1 MICLVALATQPLAG
15 SVQAQPAPS
24 PPSPPSGQAVPAVP
38 SGQAAAAGP
47 PPPAAPAAAAP
58 YAGTAAAPPDQF
70 TVGDIRIEGLQ
81 RISEGTV
88 FNYLP
93 VNIGD
98 HMDEQRIGEA
108 MRALYATGFFRDVE
122 LRRDGNTLLVV
133 VVERP
138 SIAKFEVKGNK
149 DIKTEDLTKSLR
161 NVGLAQGK
169 TFDRSVLD
177 EVKQYLT
184 DQYFSRGKYAVRVDT
199 KVTDLPGNK
208 VDVLVDIKEGKRAKI
223 EMINLVGDTK
233 FKEADVLNTFEL
245 KTPNW
250 LSWYKQDDRYSR
262 ESLTGDLEKLRSYYM
277 DRGYANFQIEST
289 QVTIAPEKDDMYIT
303 INVNEGDVFRVSEIK
318 LAGTMVV
325 PEEQLRRLLQI
336 HPGDIFSRKLITSS
350 QELMSYRLG
359 ADGYAFSKIDPVPT
373 PDNDKKTVS
382 LTFFIEPGN
391 RVYVRHIN
399 FNNTTAIND
408 ETLRREMRQLEGGW
422 LSNSAIER
430 SKERIQ
436 RLPYVEK
443 VEFETKP
450 VPGSAD
456 LVDVDYNIKEGLPG
470 QFGGG
475 IGYSEAQRFSL
486 NGNFVHSNFLGT
498 GDRVALEVN
507 AGVFSKTYTL
517 AETNPYTTIDGIA
530 RTLSLTY
537 RDITQFVASA
547 SKFST
552 KQVTAAVNWS
562 YPISEYQYLSIGASA
577 NKNELVVSQGYSSQQ
592 SIDWVQHNGKTFTSY
607 LDDTNGDGILNSLD
621 NPYTVYGSDFYTYE
635 ITGGW
640 NIDSRNRALFADR
653 GMHLAVSGRIALPL
667 SDVRYYATNMQF
679 LQYVPLWHKWL
690 LSYNASID
698 YAEALGKTTYL
709 PPYLNYYAGGPDSV
723 RGYRESTL
731 GPRDNIG
738 IGNPFGG
745 NFRVINRLELLF
757 PVPDKWKSA
766 ARVSWFYDMGNVFY
780 TGNKVKFLGED
791 DITPVNYHFD
801 YANLKKSTGIAVQW
815 LAPLGLFRF
824 SYGIPLNA
832 YPGDTVR
839 FNDQTER
846 FQFSIG
852 QAF

>member
-1 MICLVALATQPLAG
+1 M
-15 SVQAQPAPS
+15 QAQ
-24 PPSPPSGQAVPAVP
+24 
-38 SGQAAAAGP
+38 
-47 PPPAAPAAAAP
+47 
-58 YAGTAAAPPDQF
+58 TAQDTF

-98 HMDEQRIGEA
+98 HLDGARIGEA

-122 LRRDGNTLLVV
+122 LRRDGNILLVV

-138 SIAKFEVKGNK
+138 SIAKFEIKGNK
-149 DIKTEDLTKSLR
+149 DIKTEDLQKSLR
-161 NVGLAQGK
+161 NVGLATGK

-199 KVTDLPGNK
+199 KITDLPGNK
-208 VDVLVDIKEGKRAKI
+208 VDIIVDIKEGKRAKI
-223 EMINLVGDTK
+223 EQINVVGNTK
-233 FKEADVLNTFEL
+233 FKEKDILDSFEL

-303 INVNEGDVFRVSEIK
+303 VNVTEGEVFKVSDIK

-325 PEEQLRRLLQI
+325 PEAQLRRLLLI
-336 HPGDIFSRKLITSS
+336 HPGDTYSRKMVTST
-350 QELMSYRLG
+350 QQLMSYRLG
-359 ADGYAFSKIDPVPT
+359 ADGYAFAKIDPVPT
-373 PDNDKKTVS
+373 PDNDKKTVA

-422 LSNSAIER
+422 LSNSAVER
-430 SKERIQ
+430 SKERLQ

-443 VEFETKP
+443 VEFENKP
-450 VPGSAD
+450 VAGSAD
-456 LVDVDYNIKEGLPG
+456 LVDVDFNIKEGLPG

-475 IGYSEAQRFSL
+475 IGYSESQKFSL
-486 NGNFVHSNFLGT
+486 NGNFVHSNFMGT
-498 GDRVALEVN
+498 GDRIAVEIN
-507 AGVFSKTYTL
+507 AGAYSKVYTL
-517 AETNPYTTIDGIA
+517 AHTEPYTTVDGIS
-530 RTLSLTY
+530 RTTSLTL
-537 RDITQFVASA
+537 RDVTQFVAASSA
-547 SKFST
+547 FST
-552 KQVTAAVNWS
+552 KQITGAVQWS
-562 YPISEYQYLSIGASA
+562 YPISEYQFLSIGTSV
-577 NKNELVVSQGYSSQQ
+577 NKNTLVVSQGYSSQQ
-592 SIDWVQHNGKTFTSY
+592 SVDWVKQNGNTFQRELT
-607 LDDTNGDGILNSLD
+607 DTNGDGVVNSLD
-621 NPYTVYGSDFYTYE
+621 NPYTVYGSNFNTYE
-635 ITGGW
+635 LTGGW
-640 NIDSRNRALFADR
+640 SYEGRNRALFPDR
-653 GMHLAVSGRIALPL
+653 GMKVTVSARYALPL
-667 SDVRYYATNMQF
+667 SNVKYYQSNF
-679 LQYVPLWHKWL
+679 DFIRYVPLWRNFL
-690 LSYNASID
+690 ISVQASID
-698 YAEALGKTTYL
+698 YAAALGRTTSL
-709 PPYLNYYAGGPDSV
+709 PPYLNYFAGGPDSI

-738 IGNPFGG
+738 IGNPYGG
-745 NFRVINRLELLF
+745 NFRVVNRYELIF

-766 ARVSWFYDMGNVFY
+766 ARVSMFYDMGNVFQ
-780 TGNKVKFLGED
+780 TGNKVKFLGVD
-791 DITPVNYHFD
+791 DITPVDYHFN
-801 YANLKKSTGIAVQW
+801 YANLKRSTGVAVQW

-832 YPGDTVR
+832 FQGDTVR
-839 FNDQTER
+839 FGDETER

>member
-1 MICLVALATQPLAG
+1 VRLECRLLGLVALAIQPLGA
-15 SVQAQPAPS
+15 VHAQV
-24 PPSPPSGQAVPAVP
+24 G
-38 SGQAAAAGP
+38 AASEA
-47 PPPAAPAAAAP
+47 
-58 YAGTAAAPPDQF
+58 F
-70 TVGDIRIEGLQ
+70 TVGDIRVEGLQ

-98 HMDEQRIGEA
+98 HLDGQRVGEA

-138 SIAKFEVKGNK
+138 SIAKFEIKGNK
-149 DIKTEDLTKSLR
+149 DIKTEDLQKSLR

-208 VDVLVDIKEGKRAKI
+208 VDVIVDIKEGKRARI
-223 EMINLVGDTK
+223 RQINLVGDTK
-233 FKEADVLNTFEL
+233 FKEKDVLNTFEL

-289 QVTIAPEKDDMYIT
+289 QVTIAPDKDDMFIT
-303 INVNEGDVFRVSEIK
+303 VNVSEGDVFKVSEIK

-325 PEEQLRRLLQI
+325 PESELRKLLLI
-336 HPGDIFSRKLITSS
+336 HPGDVFSRKAVTSS

-373 PDNDKKTVS
+373 PDNEKKTVS

-399 FNNTTAIND
+399 FNNITAIND
-408 ETLRREMRQLEGGW
+408 ETLRREMRQLEGAW

-443 VEFETKP
+443 VDFETKP
-450 VPGSAD
+450 VPSSAD

-475 IGYSEAQRFSL
+475 IGYSESQKFSI
-486 NGNFVHSNFLGT
+486 NGNFVHSNFMGT
-498 GDRVALEVN
+498 GDRIALEVN
-507 AGVFSKTYTL
+507 AGKYSKSYTFSQTD
-517 AETNPYTTIDGIA
+517 PYTTIDGVA
-530 RTLSLTY
+530 RTLSLSY
-537 RDITQFVASA
+537 RDITQFVAA
-547 SKFST
+547 SSEFST
-552 KQVTAAVNWS
+552 KQITLASVFS
-562 YPISEYQYLSIGASA
+562 YPITEYQGVQLGISA
-577 NKNELVVSQGYSSQQ
+577 NKADLVTSEGYSAQQ
-592 SIDWVQHNGKTFTSY
+592 AVDWVKENGNTYSRD
-607 LDDTNGDGILNSLD
+607 LDDTNGDGVVNSLD
-621 NPYTVYGSDFYTYE
+621 SPYTVFGTQYYTYE
-635 ITGGW
+635 LSAGW
-640 NIDSRNRALFADR
+640 SLDTRNRTIFADR
-653 GMHLAVSGRIALPL
+653 GMRNSLSARYALPL
-667 SDVRYYATNMQF
+667 SNVKYYALNYDF
-679 LQYVPLWHKWL
+679 IRYFPIYKRWL
-690 LSYNASID
+690 LSFNAAYD
-698 YAEALGKTTYL
+698 YASALGSTTSL
-709 PPYLNYYAGGPDSV
+709 PPYLNYFAGGPDSI
-723 RGYRESTL
+723 RGYRESRL
-731 GPRDNIG
+731 GPKDNIG
-738 IGNPFGG
+738 QGNPYGG
-745 NFRVINRLELLF
+745 NFRIVNRWELIF
-757 PVPDKWKSA
+757 PVPEKWGSS
-766 ARVSWFYDMGNVFY
+766 ARVSWFFDLGNVFQ
-780 TGNKVKFLGED
+780 TGNNVKFLGVD
-791 DITPVNYHFD
+791 DVTPVNYHFRYSD
-801 YANLKKSTGIAVQW
+801 LKKSTGLAVQW

-839 FNDQTER
+839 FFDETER

>member
-1 MICLVALATQPLAG
+1 VRLEFRVALLAAIACQPVSTIA
-15 SVQAQPAPS
+15 QAQ
-24 PPSPPSGQAVPAVP
+24 
-38 SGQAAAAGP
+38 AAQD
-47 PPPAAPAAAAP
+47 
-58 YAGTAAAPPDQF
+58 TF

-98 HMDEQRIGEA
+98 HLDGARIGEA

-122 LRRDGNTLLVV
+122 LRRDGNILLVV

-138 SIAKFEVKGNK
+138 SIAKFEIKGNK
-149 DIKTEDLTKSLR
+149 DIKTEDLQKSLR
-161 NVGLAQGK
+161 NVGLATGK

-199 KVTDLPGNK
+199 KITDLPGNK
-208 VDVLVDIKEGKRAKI
+208 VDIIVDIKEGKRAKI
-223 EMINLVGDTK
+223 EQINLVGNTK
-233 FKEADVLNTFEL
+233 FKEKDVLDSFEL

-303 INVNEGDVFRVSEIK
+303 VNVTEGEVFKVSEIK

-325 PEEQLRRLLQI
+325 PEEQLRRLILI
-336 HPGDIFSRKLITSS
+336 KPGETYSRKLVTST
-350 QELMSYRLG
+350 QQLMSYRLG
-359 ADGYAFSKIDPVPT
+359 ADGYAFAKIDPVPT
-373 PDNDKKTVS
+373 PDNDKKTVA

-422 LSNSAIER
+422 LSNSAVER
-430 SKERIQ
+430 SKERLQ

-443 VEFETKP
+443 VEFENKP
-450 VPGSAD
+450 VAGSAD
-456 LVDVDYNIKEGLPG
+456 LVDVDFNIKEGLPG

-475 IGYSEAQRFSL
+475 IGYSESQKFSL
-486 NGNFVHSNFLGT
+486 NGNFVHSNFMGT
-498 GDRVALEVN
+498 GDRIALEIN
-507 AGVFSKTYTL
+507 AGKYSKSYTF
-517 AETNPYTTIDGIA
+517 AHTDPYTTIDGIS
-530 RTLSLTY
+530 RTTSITL
-537 RDITQFVASA
+537 RDVTQFVAASSA
-547 SKFST
+547 FAT
-552 KQVTAAVNWS
+552 KQITGAVQWS
-562 YPISEYQYLSIGASA
+562 YPISEYQFLSIGTSV
-577 NKNELVVSQGYSSQQ
+577 NKNSLVVSQGYSAQQ
-592 SIDWVQHNGKTFTSY
+592 SVDWVQHNGSTFQRD
-607 LDDTNGDGILNSLD
+607 LADTNGDGVVNSLD
-621 NPYTVYGSDFYTYE
+621 SPYTVFGTNFYTYE
-635 ITGGW
+635 LTGGW
-640 NIDSRNRALFADR
+640 SYEGRNRALFPDR
-653 GMHLAVSGRIALPL
+653 GMKITLSARYALPL
-667 SDVRYYATNMQF
+667 SDVKYYQTNF
-679 LQYVPLWHKWL
+679 DFIKYIPLWGKWL
-690 LSYNASID
+690 ISAQASVD
-698 YAEALGKTTYL
+698 YASALGKTTSL
-709 PPYLNYYAGGPDSV
+709 PPYLNYFAGGPDSI

-745 NFRVINRLELLF
+745 NFRVVNRYELIF
-757 PVPDKWKSA
+757 PVPEKWKSS
-766 ARVSWFYDMGNVFY
+766 ARVSMFYDIGNVFQ
-780 TGNKVKFLGED
+780 TGNKVKFLGVD
-791 DITPVNYHFD
+791 DLTPVDYHFN
-801 YANLKKSTGIAVQW
+801 YANLKRSTGVAVQW

-832 YPGDTVR
+832 FEGNTVR
-839 FNDQTER
+839 FNDETER

>member
-1 MICLVALATQPLAG
+1 VRLDLRLACLVALAIQPLG
-15 SVQAQPAPS
+15 SLVRAQTTD
-24 PPSPPSGQAVPAVP
+24 
-38 SGQAAAAGP
+38 GP
-47 PPPAAPAAAAP
+47 
-58 YAGTAAAPPDQF
+58 F

-98 HMDEQRIGEA
+98 HLDGQRIGEA

-138 SIAKFEVKGNK
+138 SIAKFEIKGNK
-149 DIKTEDLTKSLR
+149 DIKTEDLQKSLR

-199 KVTDLPGNK
+199 KITELPGNK
-208 VDVLVDIKEGKRAKI
+208 VDILVDIKEGKRAKI
-223 EMINLVGDTK
+223 EVINLVGNTT
-233 FKEADVLNTFEL
+233 FKESDVLGTLEL

-262 ESLTGDLEKLRSYYM
+262 ESLQGDLEKLRSYYM

-289 QVTIAPEKDDMYIT
+289 QVTIAPEKDNMYIT
-303 INVNEGDVFRVSEIK
+303 VNVNEGDVFKVSEVK

-325 PEEQLRRLLQI
+325 PEDQLKKLLLI
-336 HPGDIFSRKLITSS
+336 HPGDIFSRKLVTSS
-350 QELMSYRLG
+350 QQLISYRLG
-359 ADGYAFSKIDPVPT
+359 ADGYAFAKIDPVPT

-382 LTFFIEPGN
+382 ITFFIEPGN

-399 FNNTTAIND
+399 FNNITAIND
-408 ETLRREMRQLEGGW
+408 ETLRREMRQMEGGW
-422 LSNSAIER
+422 LSNSAVER

-436 RLPYVEK
+436 RLPFVEK
-443 VEFETKP
+443 VEFENKP
-450 VPGSAD
+450 VAGSAD

-475 IGYSEAQRFSL
+475 IGYSEAQKFSV
-486 NGNFVHSNFLGT
+486 NGNFVHSNFMGS
-498 GDRVALEVN
+498 GDRVALELNV
-507 AGVFSKTYTL
+507 GKFSKTYQISH
-517 AETNPYTTIDGIA
+517 TNPYTTIDGVA
-530 RTLSLTY
+530 RTTSLTY
-537 RDITQFVASA
+537 RDTTQFNAASSSFGTTQITLA
-547 SKFST
+547 E
-552 KQVTAAVNWS
+552 QWS
-562 YPISEYQYLSIGASA
+562 YPITEYQFVQIGASA
-577 NKNELVVSQGYSSQQ
+577 NKNTLVVSQGFSSQQ
-592 SIDWVQHNGKTFTSY
+592 AVDWVRSNGHTFTREA
-607 LDDTNGDGILNSLD
+607 DDTNGDGLVNSLD
-621 NPYTVYGSDFYTYE
+621 SPFTIYGSDFYTFE
-635 ITGGW
+635 LTGGW
-640 NIDSRNRALFADR
+640 NYDSRNRALFADR
-653 GMHLAVSGRIALPL
+653 GLHLSLSGRYALPL
-667 SDVRYYATNMQF
+667 SDVRYYTSDFQA
-679 LQYVPLWHKWL
+679 LKYVPLWGKWV
-690 LSYNASID
+690 LSLNAQVD
-698 YAEALGKTTYL
+698 YGAALGRTTAL
-709 PPYLNYYAGGPDSV
+709 PPYLNYFAGGPDSV

-738 IGNPFGG
+738 IGNPYGG
-745 NFRVINRLELLF
+745 NFRVINRTELIF
-757 PVPDKWKSA
+757 PVPDKWQSA

-780 TGNKVKFLGED
+780 TGDKVKFLGED
-791 DITPVNYHFD
+791 DVTPVTYHFAYD
-801 YANLKKSTGIAVQW
+801 NLKRSTGIAVQW

-824 SYGIPLNA
+824 SYGVPLNSFA
-832 YPGDTVR
+832 GSTIK
-839 FNDQTER
+839 FNDETER

>member
-1 MICLVALATQPLAG
+1 VGFEFRLFGAVALAVQPFSIAA
-15 SVQAQPAPS
+15 VAQDAPQEQS
-24 PPSPPSGQAVPAVP
+24 
-38 SGQAAAAGP
+38 
-47 PPPAAPAAAAP
+47 
-58 YAGTAAAPPDQF
+58 F
-70 TVGDIRIEGLQ
+70 TVGDIRVEGLQ

-98 HMDEQRIGEA
+98 KLDGQRVGEA

-138 SIAKFEVKGNK
+138 SIAKFELKGNK
-149 DIKTEDLTKSLR
+149 DIKTEDLQKSLR

-169 TFDRSVLD
+169 IFDRSVLD

-208 VDVLVDIKEGKRAKI
+208 VDVIVDIKEGKRARI
-223 EMINLVGDTK
+223 RMINLVGNTT
-233 FKEADVLNTFEL
+233 FKEQDVLGTLEL

-262 ESLTGDLEKLRSYYM
+262 ESLQGDLEKVRSYYM

-289 QVTIAPEKDDMYIT
+289 QVAIAPEKDDMFIT
-303 INVNEGDVFRVSEIK
+303 VNVNEGEVFKVSEIK

-325 PEEQLRRLLQI
+325 PEEQLRKLLLI
-336 HPGDIFSRKLITSS
+336 HPGDTFSRKAVTNS

-373 PDNDKKTVS
+373 ADNEKKTVS

-399 FNNTTAIND
+399 FNNETAIND
-408 ETLRREMRQLEGGW
+408 ETLRREMRQLEGSW
-422 LSNSAIER
+422 LSNSAVER

-436 RLPYVEK
+436 RLPYIEK

-475 IGYSEAQRFSL
+475 IGYSEAQKFSINL
-486 NGNFVHSNFLGT
+486 NFVHSNFMGS
-498 GDRVALEVN
+498 GERIAVEAN
-507 AGVFSKTYTL
+507 AGKYSKTITL
-517 AETNPYTTIDGIA
+517 AQTDPYTTIDNVA
-530 RTLSLTY
+530 RTTSLTY
-537 RDITQFVASA
+537 RAVTQFVS
-547 SKFST
+547 SSSIFGT
-552 KQVTAAVNWS
+552 KQLTLAQSYS
-562 YPISEYQYLSIGASA
+562 YPITEYQGVQLGVSA
-577 NKNELVVSQGYSSQQ
+577 NKNELVTSQGYSAQQ
-592 SIDWVQHNGKTFTSY
+592 AVDWVKANGNTFERQI
-607 LDDTNGDGILNSLD
+607 DDTNGDGYVNSLD
-621 NPYTVYGSDFYTYE
+621 TPYTVYGSDFYTFE
-635 ITGGW
+635 FTGGW
-640 NIDSRNRALFADR
+640 SMDSRNRAQFADR
-653 GMHLAVSGRIALPL
+653 GMRNALSFRYAVPGSN
-667 SDVRYYATNMQF
+667 VRYYALNYQF
-679 LQYVPLWHKWL
+679 IKYVPLVGRWL
-690 LSYNASID
+690 LSDNFTID
-698 YAEALGKTTYL
+698 YASALGHTTGL
-709 PPYLNYYAGGPDSV
+709 PPYLNYFAGGPDSI
-723 RGYRESTL
+723 RGYRESRL

-738 IGNPFGG
+738 LGNPYGG
-745 NFRVINRLELLF
+745 NFRLINRLEMIF
-757 PVPDKWKSA
+757 PVPEKWRSA
-766 ARVSWFYDMGNVFY
+766 ARVCWFFDMGNVFQ
-780 TGNKVKFLGED
+780 TGNQVRFLGLD
-791 DITPVNYHFD
+791 DTTPVNYHFS
-801 YANLKKSTGIAVQW
+801 YNELKKSTGLAVQW

-824 SYGIPLNA
+824 SYAIPLNA
-832 YPGDTVR
+832 YVGDTVH
-839 FNDQTER
+839 FNDETER

-852 QAF
+852 QSF